1 MKLPSGEKVSPAIRV
16 RCCLEGG
23 KGERA
28 ENQKKATEKGSN
40 IKCNTVKNPGEQNKW
55 GQAGNPSTSMPT
67 AAQGCCWMGPAPPA
81 LEQPTSH
88 TEAHERSLFMQSLG
102 EPLSYHQQLSE
113 GAQSTQC
120 CCRLDLHHPRLC
132 LINWHMRTVKP
143 HESNLPTSAATSA
156 ALATTPNTIRALPAP
171 VQPSPLTCALSGG
184 RRQSS

>member
-28 ENQKKATEKGSN
+28 ENQKKATEKGSS
-40 IKCNTVKNPGEQNKW
+40 IKCNAVKNPGEQNKW
-55 GQAGNPSTSMPT
+55 GQAGNPSTSTPT

-81 LEQPTSH
+81 LEHPTSH

-113 GAQSTQC
+113 GAQSTRC
-120 CCRLDLHHPRLC
+120 CCRLDLHHPQAMSDQLA
-132 LINWHMRTVKP
+132 
-143 HESNLPTSAATSA
+143 HENCQ
-156 ALATTPNTIRALPAP
+156 AP
-171 VQPSPLTCALSGG
+171 RKQPSHLRSYE
-184 RRQSS
+184 RSSCHNTQHH